1 MKIFKKNKRKNYLTN
16 IFIISFGFFIIIIFT
31 NHIYKFTHNYIYST
45 YDELKLKREVI
56 SENEIYEFINEI
68 YYKNDS
74 IANDSLKYRKLMC
87 FSIPHS
93 KAFVNLIDEL
103 PDSIVNIDNKIHLKN
118 QIYTKTKL
126 WDKDKLKNFWVLTPS
141 DLKKIEE
148 IENDDYWENYRKFF
162 GNGKNSYSIPIFN
175 KSKTVVIIQIE
186 SQGDYLLGH
195 ESIFIYLKKNG
206 KWKLYK
212 EELLWI
218 S

>member
-1 MKIFKKNKRKNYLTN
+1 MKIFKKNKRKNHLIN
-16 IFIISFGFFIIIIFT
+16 IFIISFVFFIILVFT
-31 NHIYKFTHNYIYST
+31 NHLYKFTHNYIYST
-45 YDELKLKREVI
+45 YDELKLTREVI

-148 IENDDYWENYRKFF
+148 IENDNYWENYRKLF
-162 GNGKNSYSIPIFN
+162 GSGQSSNSVPIFN
-175 KSKTVVIIQIE
+175 KSKTVAIIQILG
-186 SQGDYLLGH
+186 QGDYLLGF
-195 ESIFIYLKKNG
+195 ESINVYLKIDG
-206 KWKLYK
+206 KWKYYTEK
-212 EELLWI
+212 LLWI

>member
-1 MKIFKKNKRKNYLTN
+1 
-16 IFIISFGFFIIIIFT
+16 
-31 NHIYKFTHNYIYST
+31 
-45 YDELKLKREVI
+45 
-56 SENEIYEFINEI
+56 
-68 YYKNDS
+68 
-74 IANDSLKYRKLMC
+74 MC

-148 IENDDYWENYRKFF
+148 IENDNYWENYRKLF